1 MDVEPRREV
10 EQLEVPREAITFV
23 DERGADVKE
32 PSPNL
37 EVQLVFEWPEEQV
50 TLREFGLF
58 GGDATAQAGS
68 GVMINHVVHERI
80 DLQPRQRLTRELR
93 LLARAVGGGRAAL
106 AQAPPHWI
114 ADADAHVIGGVG
126 PRIAGVLA
134 DKGIETVD
142 ALANVDPQA
151 GAGLPRVPLIEL
163 RTSPAGPPHRGRGDP
178 AAGARRRDGLEGA
191 LGASSDI
198 AHDTGVAETQV
209 VTLREQLSTLRAG
222 ARPPVPGAHDGG
234 RARGSRR

>member
-1 MDVEPRREV
+1 MACSRSSADGAFTLLATLLKRAGRRRDPLLGGRSRPRLGHHSSSSHAVDVEPRREV
-10 EQLEVPREAITFV
+10 EQQEVPREAITFV

-106 AQAPPHWI
+106 ARAAAALDRGRRRARHRRRRSPHRRRS
-114 ADADAHVIGGVG
+114 GGQG
-126 PRIAGVLA
+126 HRDRRRAR
-134 DKGIETVD
+134 E
-142 ALANVDPQA
+142 
-151 GAGLPRVPLIEL
+151 R
-163 RTSPAGPPHRGRGDP
+163 RPAGRRGP
-178 AAGARRRDGLEGA
+178 AA
-191 LGASSDI
+191 
-198 AHDTGVAETQV
+198 
-209 VTLREQLSTLRAG
+209 RA
-222 ARPPVPGAHDGG
+222 ADRAPDEPGWPSAP
-234 RARGSRR
+234 RSR